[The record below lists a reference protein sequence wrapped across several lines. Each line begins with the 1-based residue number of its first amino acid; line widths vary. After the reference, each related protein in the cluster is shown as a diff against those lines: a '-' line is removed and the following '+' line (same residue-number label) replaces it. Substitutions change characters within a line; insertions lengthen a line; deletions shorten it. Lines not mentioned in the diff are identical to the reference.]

1 MNGRGSSLMIDNE
14 LKAVREG
21 SSTRAEA
28 WEEEILT
35 EQGSLK
41 EMRLF

>member
-1 MNGRGSSLMIDNE
+1 MIDNE